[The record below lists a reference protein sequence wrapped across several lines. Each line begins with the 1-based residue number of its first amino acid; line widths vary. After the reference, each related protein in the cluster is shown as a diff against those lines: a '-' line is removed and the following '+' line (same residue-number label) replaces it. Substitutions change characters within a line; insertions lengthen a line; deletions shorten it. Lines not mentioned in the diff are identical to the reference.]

1 MQFRVSI
8 IVAIREV
15 KKVIW
20 KERQGQL
27 QEKGLE
33 WENLLK
39 TW

>member
-27 QEKGLE
+27 QEEGLE

-39 TW
+39 TL